1 MRIRGASQRRRK
13 VSRWAASIV
22 LATAMLATSRGALA
36 IPPDNLGAEITEDH
50 LRVQAEIEAVDSRTR
65 SSRNSGSA
73 RRGLPEP
80 RFVLVRQVVGD
91 SYQSSSCMGGR
102 AWAEVEYAELD
113 RWTGQRTPK
122 WRGVQ
127 CIPYSAQRPD
137 IAAPDFVDIEGAIHD
152 EMLKRLPRPAVGV
165 NPDQRGLTGLETH
178 FWYSDNSASGL
189 EPVDHDGNP
198 ATPPV
203 PGLEVTANAGP
214 YAITGRVAITR
225 YQWRITPA
233 RGPGA
238 GRDRATLTSTTP
250 GSPERPAARYL
261 FDTKGRYT
269 LTAETVWAGS
279 YTWTAPGQQG
289 SGSLGEVPLSAS
301 RDYEV
306 IEVRSVLVK

>member
-1 MRIRGASQRRRK
+1 MRSGRPSHLGILVLLQPA
-13 VSRWAASIV
+13 VAVVAIAV
-22 LATAMLATSRGALA
+22 LASPLKALA
-36 IPPDNLGAEITEDH
+36 IPPDNVGAEIKED
-50 LRVQAEIEAVDSRTR
+50 LLGVRADNYAGDSRR
-65 SSRNSGSA
+65 PGRGGSGSA

-102 AWAEVEYAELD
+102 AWAEVEYAEFD

-137 IAAPDFVDIEGAIHD
+137 APAPDFVDIEGAIHD
-152 EMLKRLPRPAVGV
+152 EMLKRLPRPVVDV

-178 FWYSDNSASGL
+178 FWYADNSASGL

-225 YQWRITPA
+225 YQWRISPA